1 MAEIRI
7 TMKRVFRKGF
17 LCLEIPEDK
26 GIREALKKILV
37 SCRDKYNDF
46 VQVTIK
52 PPYRP
57 RTTGANSQNHHLNGH
72 IVQLCNIGNNPGKCL
87 RLVKQIV
94 EKELKRF

>member
-57 RTTGANSQNHHLNGH
+57 RTKRNEKILIKKDNSVA
-72 IVQLCNIGNNPGKCL
+72 VQ
-87 RLVKQIV
+87 KQ
-94 EKELKRF
+94 R